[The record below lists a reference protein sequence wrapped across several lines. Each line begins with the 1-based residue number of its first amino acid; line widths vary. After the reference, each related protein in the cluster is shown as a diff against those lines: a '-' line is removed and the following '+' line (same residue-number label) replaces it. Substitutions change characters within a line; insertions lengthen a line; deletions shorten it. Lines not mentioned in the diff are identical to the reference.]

1 MITDVYETATEVV
14 DHLARLHREVGET
27 ILKLSTGKEY
37 LWPFSNPPRLW
48 ENEEIPVAQFEGE
61 QREKTVYRNYLA
73 SKYGKRKMLF
83 SGIHLNYSLP
93 DPMLREE
100 YKITTKQE
108 DAVQVE
114 ESGYR
119 IYKDQ
124 VYLQLAQQLTKY
136 TWFIV
141 YLTAASPVLDFSFC
155 TYKDSGNDWV
165 KEDLHKYASVRCGEK
180 GYWNDFTPILE
191 YADLESY
198 IQSIEHYVESGQ
210 LKGASELYYP
220 IRLKPRG
227 VNSLDNIRKKGVNH
241 IELRMLDVNPLSPVG
256 ILVEDIEFLHYF
268 IQYLHH
274 QPKIRLTREEQL
286 KAIRN
291 EKEAALFEDKNIII
305 QLEEEEPVR
314 EAVRKILNR
323 MKAFYEMLDWE
334 PALQLIRYQTEK
346 IDLPDNRY
354 ADRIWNAYETDYMN
368 KGIELSETFRNQLL
382 GI

>member
-1 MITDVYETATEVV
+1 MKGVTSDFIRNYIGQGEFGLEKESLRVDAQGHLSYTPHPFGERADITRDFCENQTEMITDVYETATEVV

-220 IRLKPRG
+220 IRL
-227 VNSLDNIRKKGVNH
+227 
-241 IELRMLDVNPLSPVG
+241 
-256 ILVEDIEFLHYF
+256 
-268 IQYLHH
+268 
-274 QPKIRLTREEQL
+274 
-286 KAIRN
+286 
-291 EKEAALFEDKNIII
+291 
-305 QLEEEEPVR
+305 
-314 EAVRKILNR
+314 
-323 MKAFYEMLDWE
+323 
-334 PALQLIRYQTEK
+334 
-346 IDLPDNRY
+346 
-354 ADRIWNAYETDYMN
+354 
-368 KGIELSETFRNQLL
+368 
-382 GI
+382 